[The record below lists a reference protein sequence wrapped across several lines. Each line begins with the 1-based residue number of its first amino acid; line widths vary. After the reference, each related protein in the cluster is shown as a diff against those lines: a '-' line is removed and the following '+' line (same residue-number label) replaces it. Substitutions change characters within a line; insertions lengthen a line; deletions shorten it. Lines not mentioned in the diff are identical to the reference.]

1 MAVPEGL
8 GLGWFNALPA
18 AEAER
23 VLSSCC
29 ASRRW
34 VEEVAAARPYVSK
47 NHLYDTADEVVSR
60 LEDAD
65 VDEALAG
72 HPRIGE
78 RSAAETSEAAEV
90 PGAIRAGGAVG
101 AAWSRREQGG
111 LSSAT
116 QETLTALAEGNRAY
130 EERFGHVYLVCAAGK
145 DADEMLA
152 LLHRRLDNDASTER
166 HVLLAELA
174 KINRVRLARLVEE
187 GAA

>member
-29 ASRRW
+29 SSRRW
-34 VEEVAAARPYVSK
+34 VEEVAADRPYVSK
-47 NHLYDTADEVVSR
+47 EHLYDTADEVVSR
-60 LEDAD
+60 LDDAD

-78 RSAAETSEAAEV
+78 RRAVETAEA
-90 PGAIRAGGAVG
+90 PGAAGGGAG
-101 AAWSRREQGG
+101 AAWSRREQSG

-116 QETLTALAEGNRAY
+116 PETLTALAEGNRAY

-145 DADEMLA
+145 DADELLA
-152 LLHRRLDNDASTER
+152 LLRRRLGNDPSTER
-166 HVLLAELA
+166 QVLLTELA

-187 GAA
+187 EAA